1 MLMPNMLK
9 AARALL
15 GIRQSELAKSA
26 GISLATLNNFERG
39 IGDPRVS
46 TIEAIERSLR
56 RGGITFTDD
65 GEFESVSLQ
74 KLHRPSAFDTY
85 TASRQVLEAL
95 DRNSLYSIRSIV
107 FYRNTKTT
115 LEGTQRHYVA
125 LILYGATKAVIF
137 DQARLSLETSSHAAE
152 VAGIMLAAF
161 SLYRDYLYFLPEFI
175 SDSLQFPPM
184 QALAIIGESEMLR
197 LKDPTEFFQLFG
209 LTSTELTQRLGRAD
223 HPMHQ
228 LFKLTHS
235 QLSQR

>member
-1 MLMPNMLK
+1 MPNMLK

-39 IGDPRVS
+39 IGDPRAS

-65 GEFESVSLQ
+65 GEFESVSLH

-85 TASRQVLEAL
+85 TASRQILEAL
-95 DRNSLYSIRSIV
+95 DRSSLQNIRSII
-107 FYRNTKTT
+107 FYRNTETT
-115 LEGTQRHYVA
+115 LEGAHKHYVA
-125 LILYGATKAVIF
+125 LLIDGATKAVIF

-161 SLYRDYLYFLPEFI
+161 SLYREDLYFLPDFI
-175 SDSLQFPPM
+175 SDSLRLPPP
-184 QALAIIGESEMLR
+184 QAIALIGESELSK
-197 LKDPTEFFQLFG
+197 LEDPADFFQLFG
-209 LTSTELTQRLGRAD
+209 LTAESLSTWVERDD

-228 LFKLTHS
+228 LFELTQS
-235 QLSQR
+235 RLSQ